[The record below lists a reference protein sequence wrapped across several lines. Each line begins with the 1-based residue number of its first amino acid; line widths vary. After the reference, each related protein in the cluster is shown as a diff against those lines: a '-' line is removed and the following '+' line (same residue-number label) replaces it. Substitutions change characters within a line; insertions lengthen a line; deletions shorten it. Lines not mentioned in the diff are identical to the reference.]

1 MTPRNVYYPPTTPQ
15 QRKLLFETWEQTN
28 NVTTSCQKAHVGRTT
43 FYLWKPRFDQ
53 NGYAGLVA
61 GEKVG
66 VPKGS
71 GRVAAEVEAK
81 VLELHGQHADWG
93 KHRVASEIAKANNWV
108 PLISPNTVRR
118 VLEDAGMWKPEEN
131 RVKKNDFDPVS
142 RTADLPGQTLN
153 VDLCFVPIRHLA
165 DVKLP
170 AVSGSSGHLVI
181 ERLKEPGQEP
191 DYPGKVFANPE
202 LDYAEAVQAFVKA
215 SRPLF
220 GPRIEPA
227 PAEKPSQQ
235 AKIQQLRLEEAQL
248 RTERRNT
255 RKRRE
260 LEDVAWRVTW
270 HQQRCEKPSAEKLAQ
285 PKLRAHWG
293 SRKAQAQQRS
303 SLRKQ
308 HRQQAVERQQ
318 EDEQWRLNRISLRE
332 QMTLLPVVTAWIAI
346 LMITDNCT
354 RQCLGSPLFIA
365 GSHVT
370 AEMVVAALRVLL
382 PANLQFLISDRG
394 IHFTADVFQ
403 QFAKDADFVHVVIAR
418 HRPQSNGIAERF
430 VRTLKE
436 WLADKAWSS
445 DKELLEFIHL
455 FLSEYNDRPHQG
467 LPIPGLSP
475 NEYANRIWLM

>member
-1 MTPRNVYYPPTTPQ
+1 
-15 QRKLLFETWEQTN
+15 
-28 NVTTSCQKAHVGRTT
+28 
-43 FYLWKPRFDQ
+43 
-53 NGYAGLVA
+53 
-61 GEKVG
+61 
-66 VPKGS
+66 
-71 GRVAAEVEAK
+71 VEA
-81 VLELHGQHADWG
+81 GG
-93 KHRVASEIAKANNWV
+93 KPS
-108 PLISPNTVRR
+108 
-118 VLEDAGMWKPEEN
+118 
-131 RVKKNDFDPVS
+131 KKSDFDPVS

-191 DYPGKVFANPE
+191 DYPGKVFANQE

-248 RTERRNT
+248 RTKRRNT

-260 LEDVAWRVTW
+260 LEDVAWQTIW
-270 HQQRCEKPSAEKLAQ
+270 HQQRCEKPSTKEIAQ
-285 PKLRAHWG
+285 PKLRTHWG
-293 SRKAQAQQRS
+293 SRKAQAQQRK

-308 HRQQAVERQQ
+308 HRQQALERQQ

-332 QMTLLPVVTAWIAI
+332 QMSLLPVVTAWIAI

-354 RQCLGSPLFIA
+354 RQCLGLPLFIA

-370 AEMVVAALRVLL
+370 AEMLVEALRVLL

-403 QFAKDADFVHVVIAR
+403 QFAKEADFIHVVIAR

-436 WLADKAWSS
+436 WLADKAWQS

-455 FLSEYNDRPHQG
+455 FLLEHNDRPHQG

-475 NEYANRIWLM
+475 NEYAKRIWLM